1 MPTLVMGGA
10 KSPAWLQRAVEAVA
24 KGISGSTLL
33 MLKGQTHQVSAKVL
47 APVLEAFFSYSNEAL
62 TPASG

>member
-1 MPTLVMGGA
+1 
-10 KSPAWLQRAVEAVA
+10 
-24 KGISGSTLL
+24 

-47 APVLEAFFSYSNEAL
+47 APVLEAFFSYSNEGF